1 MSVNSAQTIAAN
13 MTLIVVAILAATLI
27 VMVPTWKRFLVYWN
41 QTPPKPWRRIMLGSG
56 FLMAPPV
63 LLIVA
68 AIISLWISND
78 TWHYEFRYV
87 VILMLLALSLPVY
100 FYVIP
105 RWLLRELRYTKTM
118 STRAYRVGSA
128 PSLGSVGI
136 YFFVL
141 FRRSWR
147 GLGHRGDFKSK
158 YGRDLSKEIG
168 TLAALGCFIETIVLS
183 LAITMTAI
191 PIAIGVD
198 LGGQPQEEN
207 FEFARAMIVVMPITF
222 ACGLGCLG
230 LSYFAELGLRA
241 PGSKE

>member
-1 MSVNSAQTIAAN
+1 

-27 VMVPTWKRFLVYWN
+27 VMAPTWKRFLGYWN
-41 QTPPKPWRRIMLGSG
+41 HTPPMPWRRIILGSG
-56 FLMAPPV
+56 FLMVPPV
-63 LLIVA
+63 VLIFA
-68 AIISLWISND
+68 AIISLWISTE

-87 VILMLLALSLPVY
+87 VILMFLALSLPVY
-100 FYVIP
+100 LYVIP

-118 STRAYRVGSA
+118 STRAYRFGS
-128 PSLGSVGI
+128 PKSLGPVGT

-147 GLGHRGDFKSK
+147 GLRHPRGVKSK
-158 YGRDLSKEIG
+158 DRRDLSKEIG
-168 TLAALGCFIETIVLS
+168 TLAALGCFGETIVLS
-183 LAITMTAI
+183 LAITMTAV
-191 PIAIGVD
+191 PIAIGID

-230 LSYFAELGLRA
+230 LSYFAELGRGA